1 MDTILTRPYEFER
14 SEIAGFIGSLFN
26 LSIIGL
32 LACSQVWVL
41 AMSDEVRV
49 ASAAVQKINASV
61 SQQIIEEI
69 SPELKEEKF
78 DKSVREKYPKAIINN
93 VERGVKHIK
102 VTKYFDGRP
111 VRINIVEADLKLSNL
126 EFKPVLASEKLNS
139 RRSIKNI
146 AQKSSSVVALNGTYF
161 KPQTGVPIGTL
172 MIDKKLM
179 TGPMYDR
186 VALGVFEDGFDIARV
201 SLNAKVKSGDIEV
214 KIDNI
219 NQQRT
224 LSTHTI
230 LYTPDWGIKAPP
242 IPKYG
247 YQIVVSDNKITY
259 AGINQSAIPNDGYV
273 IVGPKSILGRFE
285 VGKKIK
291 ADIKT
296 LPNWDNVK
304 HIISGGPY
312 LLKNGEVYVDVTAQ
326 KLGSITGRN
335 PRSAVGYTVD
345 HRLILVA
352 VDGREGASV
361 GLTLTE
367 LAYFMK
373 SIGCTNA
380 INLDGGGSTVMY
392 VKGNIV
398 NNPKVNGGIPLSN
411 AVVLSNKT

>member
-1 MDTILTRPYEFER
+1 MDTTLSRPFWLNGE
-14 SEIAGFIGSLFN
+14 EIAGLVGSLFN

-49 ASAAVQKINASV
+49 ASAAVQKMNVSV
-61 SQQIIEEI
+61 GRQIMEEL

-78 DKSVREKYPKAIINN
+78 NKSVRDKYPKAAVYD

-102 VTKYFDGRP
+102 VTKYFSGRP
-111 VRINIVEADLKLSNL
+111 VRINIVEADLKLGDL
-126 EFKPVLASEKLNS
+126 VIKPELASEKLNS
-139 RRSIKNI
+139 RRTIKNI
-146 AQKSSSVVALNGTYF
+146 AGKSSSIVALNGTYF

-172 MIDKKLM
+172 MVDGKLM

-186 VALGVFEDGFDIARV
+186 VALGIFEDGFDIARV
-201 SLNAKVKSGDIEV
+201 SLDAKVKSNGNIV

-224 LSTHTI
+224 LSTHVL
-230 LYTPDWGIKAPP
+230 LYTPEWGTSAPRS
-242 IPKYG
+242 PKYG
-247 YQIVVSDNKITY
+247 YQVSVSDGRILSTGYSPLN
-259 AGINQSAIPNDGYV
+259 IPADGYV
-273 IVGPKSILGRFE
+273 LVGPKSKLSILEAGE
-285 VGKKIK
+285 KIK
-291 ADIKT
+291 LNVKT
-296 LPNWDNVK
+296 SPEWKSVK

-312 LLKNGEVYVDVTAQ
+312 LVKNGEVYVDVTAQ
-326 KLGSITGRN
+326 KLHSITGRN
-335 PRSAVGYTVD
+335 PRSAIGYTAD
-345 HRLILVA
+345 NRLILVA

-367 LAYFMK
+367 LANFMK

-392 VKGNIV
+392 VKGKIV
-398 NNPKVNGGIPLSN
+398 NNPKVAGGIPLSN
-411 AVVLSNKT
+411 AVVLSAK